1 MTNET
6 NANRLASCEGRLMRA
21 LQNIYARNV
30 RRSGQRGDFHKRLV
44 RELRRINN
52 QILNLGRAS

>member
-1 MTNET
+1 MNGHLELLIART
-6 NANRLASCEGRLMRA
+6 A

-30 RRSGQRGDFHKRLV
+30 RRSGQRGEFHKRIL

-52 QILNLGRAS
+52 QILNIGRTS

>member
-1 MTNET
+1 M
-6 NANRLASCEGRLMRA
+6 NAQFDLLIARTA

-30 RRSGQRGDFHKRLV
+30 RRSGQRGCFHKRLV